1 MHPRGSEMDRMV
13 VSLFQ
18 SEWISSTTD
27 WSYASYSS
35 ALRSIVEA
43 DAALIVSANRGNN
56 NLYLEGSSVVICG
69 QLEALNDVKL
79 RTAIGLSSSQS
90 YVYVVA
96 DKKTGEVLSRLAE
109 RTLPVKQSYS
119 LAKLVKAVNGEFAIY
134 EGERIKLCEKY
145 GTLNREQM
153 QYDINDW
160 DGLRKDM
167 QTLESQE
174 VELDVKPIDISNL
187 ELSAQDIINIEPFIE
202 VINDD

>member
-1 MHPRGSEMDRMV
+1 MK
-13 VSLFQ
+13 
-18 SEWISSTTD
+18 TTIEKI
-27 WSYASYSS
+27 
-35 ALRSIVEA
+35 L
-43 DAALIVSANRGNN
+43 DAR
-56 NLYLEGSSVVICG
+56 
-69 QLEALNDVKL
+69 
-79 RTAIGLSSSQS
+79 
-90 YVYVVA
+90 
-96 DKKTGEVLSRLAE
+96 EVLSRLAE
-109 RTLPVKQSYS
+109 KALPVRQSYS

-202 VINDD
+202 VIN

>member
-1 MHPRGSEMDRMV
+1 MK
-13 VSLFQ
+13 
-18 SEWISSTTD
+18 TTI
-27 WSYASYSS
+27 AKI
-35 ALRSIVEA
+35 L
-43 DAALIVSANRGNN
+43 DAR
-56 NLYLEGSSVVICG
+56 
-69 QLEALNDVKL
+69 D
-79 RTAIGLSSSQS
+79 T
-90 YVYVVA
+90 
-96 DKKTGEVLSRLAE
+96 LSRLAE
-109 RTLPVKQSYS
+109 KTLPVKQSYR

-174 VELDVKPIDISNL
+174 VEFDVKPIDISGL
-187 ELSAQDIINIEPFIE
+187 ELSAQDIISIEPFIE